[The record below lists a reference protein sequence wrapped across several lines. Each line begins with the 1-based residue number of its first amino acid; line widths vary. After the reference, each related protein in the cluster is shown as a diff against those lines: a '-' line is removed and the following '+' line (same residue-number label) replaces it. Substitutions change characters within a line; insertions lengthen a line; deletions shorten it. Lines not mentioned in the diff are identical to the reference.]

1 MVLFLRLNLIDWPS
15 SVYVAHRVSFSI
27 SWLLFIDSSNGSERV
42 FQRASHN
49 VFDANHFVTGFYRV
63 SAAHSPTFHRDLTEL
78 DSVFFYWIFASRP
91 STVFFPLL
99 PKIGSNPVA
108 DGVWGPEFHRLGTN
122 FLRFSEKNRLPLVV
136 GARRFS
142 SFLFFFF
149 CAATLRAPFD
159 PGGSHSLF
167 SFLSRPL
174 FHGLHLASGFSKDSN
189 GMMTET
195 DWFNHFRATPSTFD
209 SAFDPIINNESDTRL
224 FFFTGLQCHQCF
236 LNQSFETL
244 VVRPCFS
251 HRTVHQ
257 RGRCVEIMM
266 GPSCSC
272 WASSFFSGCRQCFL
286 SNNGW
291 KWWPPSFFVLNF
303 LRDTFKSPIQTRS
316 NGAVGIE
323 RERETRKNV
332 ECFRVVVVR
341 VGCRPREAAPRQEKR
356 WPPPVSACA
365 AFTGFIFCLHSYFL
379 GLFFIIILSALFLP
393 ADSIGARAS
402 PSSRSQIAVSLT

>member
-91 STVFFPLL
+91 STVFFSLL

-149 CAATLRAPFD
+149 VRPLCARPLIPAVRIRCF
-159 PGGSHSLF
+159 LF
-167 SFLSRPL
+167 S
-174 FHGLHLASGFSKDSN
+174 
-189 GMMTET
+189 
-195 DWFNHFRATPSTFD
+195 
-209 SAFDPIINNESDTRL
+209 
-224 FFFTGLQCHQCF
+224 
-236 LNQSFETL
+236 
-244 VVRPCFS
+244 VVR
-251 HRTVHQ
+251 
-257 RGRCVEIMM
+257 
-266 GPSCSC
+266 
-272 WASSFFSGCRQCFL
+272 SS
-286 SNNGW
+286 
-291 KWWPPSFFVLNF
+291 
-303 LRDTFKSPIQTRS
+303 T
-316 NGAVGIE
+316 
-323 RERETRKNV
+323 
-332 ECFRVVVVR
+332 
-341 VGCRPREAAPRQEKR
+341 
-356 WPPPVSACA
+356 
-365 AFTGFIFCLHSYFL
+365 AFI
-379 GLFFIIILSALFLP
+379 
-393 ADSIGARAS
+393 
-402 PSSRSQIAVSLT
+402 

>member
-1 MVLFLRLNLIDWPS
+1 
-15 SVYVAHRVSFSI
+15 
-27 SWLLFIDSSNGSERV
+27 
-42 FQRASHN
+42 
-49 VFDANHFVTGFYRV
+49 
-63 SAAHSPTFHRDLTEL
+63 
-78 DSVFFYWIFASRP
+78 
-91 STVFFPLL
+91 
-99 PKIGSNPVA
+99 
-108 DGVWGPEFHRLGTN
+108 
-122 FLRFSEKNRLPLVV
+122 
-136 GARRFS
+136 
-142 SFLFFFF
+142 
-149 CAATLRAPFD
+149 
-159 PGGSHSLF
+159 
-167 SFLSRPL
+167 
-174 FHGLHLASGFSKDSN
+174 
-189 GMMTET
+189 MMTET